1 MCLHVSVHNIMC
13 VVQGPEVAVL
23 DWYGP
28 EADPVYSGE
37 EGGGGGGGGGGGMA
51 GLQVACKVH
60 IQGGRVLGCPPEF
73 FLEFRPFY
81 TRFSLL
87 APIARA

>member
-1 MCLHVSVHNIMC
+1 MHMCLCLHVSVHNIMC

-37 EGGGGGGGGGGGMA
+37 EGGGGGMA
-51 GLQVACKVH
+51 GFQVVCKAH

-73 FLEFRPFY
+73 FWEIRPSY
-81 TRFSLL
+81 TRFSL
-87 APIARA
+87 